1 MEDCLNGHAFKMPA
15 LSNHDQNN
23 LISESQNNGSQVEVQ
38 RRSSSEFLYHI
49 NHPEDVGAVVTS
61 FCKVIQD
68 GENGQIKIEHL
79 SDQDVNQ
86 DQFQESNSDLILDRT
101 RAEPRYHNNANN
113 TNTFEEKT
121 VIRPLPQDII
131 VSIKDENSRS
141 SSTDEEDTE
150 VKKKLGTKKSNQRLR
165 LKKKVIKSKL
175 K

>member
-1 MEDCLNGHAFKMPA
+1 MP
-15 LSNHDQNN
+15 
-23 LISESQNNGSQVEVQ
+23 QVLEI
-38 RRSSSEFLYHI
+38 YDI
-49 NHPEDVGAVVTS
+49 NR
-61 FCKVIQD
+61 FFFNFQD

-101 RAEPRYHNNANN
+101 RAEPRNNHNNANN

-141 SSTDEEDTE
+141 STCSSHAFTNPETKTFTE
-150 VKKKLGTKKSNQRLR
+150 N
-165 LKKKVIKSKL
+165 
-175 K
+175 

>member
-1 MEDCLNGHAFKMPA
+1 MLQILEIYDINW
-15 LSNHDQNN
+15 
-23 LISESQNNGSQVEVQ
+23 IS
-38 RRSSSEFLYHI
+38 FY
-49 NHPEDVGAVVTS
+49 
-61 FCKVIQD
+61 FQD

-101 RAEPRYHNNANN
+101 RAEPRNNHNNANN

-141 SSTDEEDTE
+141 STCSSHVFTNPE
-150 VKKKLGTKKSNQRLR
+150 TKAELLLLKPHPFICQRSF
-165 LKKKVIKSKL
+165 ISKIVGNRRN
-175 K
+175 

>member
-1 MEDCLNGHAFKMPA
+1 MEIYD
-15 LSNHDQNN
+15 
-23 LISESQNNGSQVEVQ
+23 
-38 RRSSSEFLYHI
+38 I
-49 NHPEDVGAVVTS
+49 NWFS
-61 FCKVIQD
+61 FYFQD

-141 SSTDEEDTE
+141 STCSSHVFTNPHSMAMGN
-150 VKKKLGTKKSNQRLR
+150 LN
-165 LKKKVIKSKL
+165 KSKETTQTATTAL
-175 K
+175 KVAP

>member
-1 MEDCLNGHAFKMPA
+1 MEIYDLNW
-15 LSNHDQNN
+15 LS
-23 LISESQNNGSQVEVQ
+23 
-38 RRSSSEFLYHI
+38 FY
-49 NHPEDVGAVVTS
+49 
-61 FCKVIQD
+61 FQD

-101 RAEPRYHNNANN
+101 RAEPRNNHNNANN

-141 SSTDEEDTE
+141 STCSLDTGN
-150 VKKKLGTKKSNQRLR
+150 LDTGQYF
-165 LKKKVIKSKL
+165 
-175 K
+175 

>member
-1 MEDCLNGHAFKMPA
+1 MNW
-15 LSNHDQNN
+15 LS
-23 LISESQNNGSQVEVQ
+23 
-38 RRSSSEFLYHI
+38 FY
-49 NHPEDVGAVVTS
+49 
-61 FCKVIQD
+61 FQD

-101 RAEPRYHNNANN
+101 RAEPRNNHNNANN

-141 SSTDEEDTE
+141 STCSSHVFTNPETMNPEFSTHSFVHSIVHE
-150 VKKKLGTKKSNQRLR
+150 KIGFW
-165 LKKKVIKSKL
+165 
-175 K
+175 

>member
-1 MEDCLNGHAFKMPA
+1 MNCDFFRLIKLDKTFKNKLCLKFWKFM
-15 LSNHDQNN
+15 
-23 LISESQNNGSQVEVQ
+23 ISTDFFFN
-38 RRSSSEFLYHI
+38 F
-49 NHPEDVGAVVTS
+49 
-61 FCKVIQD
+61 QD

-101 RAEPRYHNNANN
+101 RAEPRNNHNNANN

-141 SSTDEEDTE
+141 STCSSHAFTNPETKTFTE
-150 VKKKLGTKKSNQRLR
+150 N
-165 LKKKVIKSKL
+165 
-175 K
+175 